1 MKTLILAIG
10 LFSLVA
16 CGGGGGAGGNG
27 SDAGLGTP
35 PPKQAMMFNTL
46 VENMMV
52 EVSDVTEPQALNALD
67 LDFED
72 DENEEPFWA
81 F

>member
-16 CGGGGGAGGNG
+16 CGGAGGNG

-52 EVSDVTEPQALNALD
+52 EVSDVTEPQTLNALD

-72 DENEEPFWA
+72 DENEEQFWA